1 MWMHDEVADISALL
15 TTNVVNSLKDFSN
28 GRNYIEYLR
37 FNTVIEELM
46 LMIIMMIVILVMMRM
61 FVIIPFNVCPNP
73 AMKLKV

>member
-1 MWMHDEVADISALL
+1 MHEEEDEITALL
-15 TTNVVNSLKDFSN
+15 TNNIANSIKDFSN

-46 LMIIMMIVILVMMRM
+46 LMIFIMIVILVMMRM